1 MASLTVHRVG
11 VGLLERLDAPLNL
24 AAPLISKNSDQNSS
38 ESPLEPMTS
47 TTPSTTSEPEQPE
60 LLELACLPPTVS
72 SVESH
77 SATFSWA
84 PLGKLPAGH
93 AAVYTIEL
101 QQLDS
106 LDSNPSTN
114 WLSVYKGEGLS
125 CKVDDLKSGRRY
137 AARLV
142 VSVENA
148 LHAEEAPDAVVADVR
163 VRNANHVYFQTPA
176 SVPSSIQPPSLAQ
189 RARNAL
195 KLKWNVPEDPGGPY
209 ELIYVLQVSPAPLG
223 LEDQRAG
230 TSFVEVYR
238 GPERSFKVTKLQPG
252 VRYTSRVQA
261 VNPLGEGPF
270 SLCSV
275 YTTQATVPAAP
286 EPPVVQAAASNAL
299 TLQWTPPPDNGSP
312 IIGYCLE
319 RDDGAGSDFM
329 HCYVGPNTWHTVKN
343 LKPGTVYRF
352 RLRADNDEGK
362 SMWSM
367 ISATMTGAAPPDSP
381 VALQVVTPLSTSAT
395 LAWSAPEND
404 YGSKVVA
411 YEVELQAMSRAAVAC
426 MGSSWLKIFEG
437 EALACTINSLCPG
450 CAYLVR
456 VRARNSAGWGDWA
469 VPVSLTTAPDVPD
482 VPLSLRPTSC
492 SATTMVIS
500 WAPPRHD
507 GGSKVLQYRM
517 EMALAKCLCDRCPQA
532 NMPPPGVLPSSQ
544 GLQYSGM
551 PMPAPGLPGIPSS
564 LLRPVH
570 CQAQPLLVVYNRE
583 HVGAELRH
591 LQPGCWYIFRLQAVN
606 AQGPSSW
613 TDWVAGGTSPD
624 VPVTPEPPSV
634 RGVASGALMLSWQAT
649 AGQGAPVTH
658 YTVEVAPLPQM
669 PNFGPPG
676 PAGTIAD
683 QRVIA
688 DLSFKVVYHGQ
699 HTGCEV
705 RGLEPK
711 SAYALRLCAHNDV
724 GPSPWSIC
732 TAAITSHAPPS
743 CPISVSAQPAS
754 SYKIVLCWMPPE
766 RDNGAAVLSY
776 TVDMALVSR
785 NAANRQGAGSA
796 VSWSHLYTGPACSC
810 CAEGLAP
817 ARTYNFRVR
826 ATNVCGCGPNS
837 SVISATTLAAPPS
850 APGKPVVVSRGANNI
865 RVRWDEPEH
874 FYGAVVTTYK
884 LEGALAGS
892 DEWTIMYEGLE
903 TAVRVSNLQPA
914 TKYVLRVAASNSVGQ
929 GPFSDCEAVTTAMMA
944 PLPPTELSATEITED
959 AATSA
964 APLDAVSLP
973 TEGARVETGPIV
985 LVTWQEPHG
994 EIPHAAVMGYEVE
1007 ARPKPGSDVPAGA
1020 PGGGIVK
1027 ATVTGRRCEARLDTL
1042 YHGCTYGIRVRS
1054 VGVEGTGHS
1063 SWSEEA
1069 SVMVHPRLDV
1079 EVASVCSASAT
1090 GCGAAGPNS
1099 VGLRK
1104 GSSKRAA
1111 RRQQAASTAGALS
1124 APSTVPA
1131 GPIVTAL
1138 AQAPSTSGDEAVAP
1152 SAART
1157 RSKTGSSVRGNRS
1170 TTPSVA
1176 LPRPRPKSWLVRFG
1190 ECSTFTEACFQ
1201 RVFGPSWRRDA
1212 GKQLYACCKSI
1223 IIVALVMLSIF
1234 FLWVLVASRH

>member
-47 TTPSTTSEPEQPE
+47 TTPSTTSEPELPE

-77 SATFSWA
+77 SATFSWG

-93 AAVYTIEL
+93 AASYTIEL

-142 VSVENA
+142 ASVESA
-148 LHAEEAPDAVVADVR
+148 LHAEEAPDAVVAEVR

-176 SVPSSIQPPSLAQ
+176 SVPSPIQPPSLAQ

-223 LEDQRAG
+223 LEEQRAMG
-230 TSFVEVYR
+230 TGFVEVYR

-261 VNPLGEGPF
+261 VNPIGEGPF

-286 EPPVVQAAASNAL
+286 DPPAVQAAASNAL
-299 TLQWTPPPDNGSP
+299 TVQWTPPPDNGSP

-319 RDDGAGSDFM
+319 RDDGVGSDFM
-329 HCYVGPNTWHTVKN
+329 HCYVGPNTWHTVKH
-343 LKPGTVYRF
+343 LKPGTLYRF

-362 SMWSM
+362 SMWST
-367 ISATMTGAAPPDSP
+367 ISAIMTGAAPPDSP
-381 VALQVVTPLSTSAT
+381 VALQVVTPLTTSAT

-450 CAYLVR
+450 CAYMVR

-469 VPVSLTTAPDVPD
+469 VPVSLTTAPDVPE

-492 SATTMVIS
+492 SSSTIVIS

-517 EMALAKCLCDRCPQA
+517 EMASAECLCGQCPQA
-532 NMPPPGVLPSSQ
+532 TTLPSGILPSSQ
-544 GLQYSGM
+544 GLQYPGM
-551 PMPAPGLPGIPSS
+551 STTSPGGPVIPSS
-564 LLRPVH
+564 LLRPVR
-570 CQAQPLLVVYNRE
+570 CQAQSPLVVYNRE

-591 LQPGCWYIFRLQAVN
+591 LQPGCWYVFRLQAVN
-606 AQGPSSW
+606 AQGCSPW
-613 TDWVAGGTSPD
+613 TDWVAGGTMPD
-624 VPVTPEPPSV
+624 VPITPVPPSV
-634 RGVASGALMLSWQAT
+634 TGVASGALMLSWQAT
-649 AGQGAPVTH
+649 LGQGAPVTH
-658 YTVEVAPLPQM
+658 YTVEVASLPHM

-676 PAGTIAD
+676 PAGSIAD
-683 QRVIA
+683 QRVISG
-688 DLSFKVVYHGQ
+688 LSFKVAYQGQ

-724 GPSPWSIC
+724 GASPWSIC

-743 CPISVSAQPAS
+743 CPVSVSAQPAS
-754 SYKIVLCWMPPE
+754 SCKIVLCWMPPE

-785 NAANRQGAGSA
+785 NASNRQGGGSA
-796 VSWSHLYTGPACSC
+796 LSWSHLYTGPGCACS
-810 CAEGLAP
+810 AEGLAP

-826 ATNVCGCGPNS
+826 ATNMCGCGPYS
-837 SVISATTLAAPPS
+837 SVVSATTLAAPPS

-884 LEGALAGS
+884 LEVSPAGS
-892 DEWTIMYEGLE
+892 DEWMIMYEGLE
-903 TAVRVSNLQPA
+903 TAVRLSNLLPA
-914 TKYVLRVAASNSVGQ
+914 TKYLLRVAAINSVGQ
-929 GPFSDCEAVTTAMMA
+929 GAFSDCEVVTTAMMA
-944 PLPPTELSATEITED
+944 PLPPTELLATEINED

-964 APLDAVSLP
+964 APSDAASLP
-973 TEGARVETGPIV
+973 MEGARVETGPIV
-985 LVTWQEPHG
+985 LVTWKEPHAEG
-994 EIPHAAVMGYEVE
+994 PHAAVMGYEVE
-1007 ARPKPGSDVPAGA
+1007 ARPKPGSDVPAGI

-1027 ATVTGRRCEARLDTL
+1027 VTVSGRRCEARLDSL
-1042 YHGCTYGIRVRS
+1042 VHGCTYGIRVRS

-1069 SVMVHPRLDV
+1069 NVIVHLRLDV
-1079 EVASVCSASAT
+1079 DTASVCSASAT
-1090 GCGAAGPNS
+1090 GGGASGPNN
-1099 VGLRK
+1099 GGQRK
-1104 GSSKRAA
+1104 GSSKRATK
-1111 RRQQAASTAGALS
+1111 RQQSATAS
-1124 APSTVPA
+1124 APSTAPP
-1131 GPIVTAL
+1131 GPIVTAS

-1152 SAART
+1152 NAART
-1157 RSKTGSSVRGNRS
+1157 RSKVGPGVRGNRS

-1190 ECSTFTEACFQ
+1190 E
-1201 RVFGPSWRRDA
+1201 
-1212 GKQLYACCKSI
+1212 
-1223 IIVALVMLSIF
+1223 
-1234 FLWVLVASRH
+1234 